1 MTKIKTHKDGQR
13 TTTDSL
19 PVGPSRHVA
28 WIFLVVPV
36 TLVVLFF
43 FASRRYGWT
52 LGWLYIGMFAANGVF
67 SLLCTLVWNPV
78 LLLRRAPI
86 RANTKRWDIGI
97 HLLMSACIVAAYWV
111 ASTDRADRVEIADV
125 PGILWLAASFVFAI
139 GLGLMTWCGV
149 VNPFLEKTVRIQ
161 TDNEHCVV
169 QTGPYAFVRHPFYVG
184 CIAVILATPVMLASA
199 WTHIPC
205 IALVVVLFVRTAL
218 EDRTLQAELPGYREY
233 AERVRYRLIPG
244 VF

>member
-1 MTKIKTHKDGQR
+1 MVVRRNVRRKRCILVALHLGLESHHALTSCDNRSQYEE
-13 TTTDSL
+13 
-19 PVGPSRHVA
+19 VGHRNISFNVSVHRGGLLGRVHRPSR
-28 WIFLVVPV
+28 P
-36 TLVVLFF
+36 
-43 FASRRYGWT
+43 SRDCG
-52 LGWLYIGMFAANGVF
+52 
-67 SLLCTLVWNPV
+67 CT
-78 LLLRRAPI
+78 
-86 RANTKRWDIGI
+86 
-97 HLLMSACIVAAYWV
+97 
-111 ASTDRADRVEIADV
+111 
-125 PGILWLAASFVFAI
+125 GILWLAASFVFAI
-139 GLGLMTWCGV
+139 GWGLMTWCCV

-184 CIAVILATPVMLASA
+184 NIAVMLATPVMLASI